1 MICFLDMDAFVKK
14 EQGQRTEIYRAAG
27 ETWLNDLCSFMDREM
42 TFQQNWWTVFGE
54 VLNEAVKFW
63 SQFKK

>member
-1 MICFLDMDAFVKK
+1 MDMDAFVKK
-14 EQGQRTEIYRAAG
+14 EQGQRTEIYRAVG

-42 TFQQNWWTVFGE
+42 TEKKKWWTVFDE
-54 VLNEAVKFW
+54 VYTEAVEFW